1 MPRVIKHPELRRS
14 EILDQA
20 FALFLSRGYDH
31 TSLND
36 IIAEAGI
43 SKGAFYHYFPSK
55 EALLAALA
63 DRFARKTLAELED
76 VLNDRELDPLE
87 RLNAFLAKGMR
98 VKTEL
103 ASGAWAVFSAL
114 FRPENQ
120 VFYQRVVAASESFF
134 RPVLTEII
142 AQGVKENIFD
152 TSDPEGVADILQQLA
167 SNTHPF
173 VTRIIGA
180 VAEKER
186 QEVLKAFQKRLR
198 LNGIAIDRLLGLPD
212 GTLYVPKLREVK
224 KLMAKLAQKRP

>member
-1 MPRVIKHPELRRS
+1 MPRVIKHPDLRRS

-20 FALFLSRGYDH
+20 FAMFLSRGHDN

-87 RLNAFLAKGMR
+87 RLNSFLSMR

-103 ASGAWAVFSAL
+103 APGAWAVLSAL
-114 FRPENQ
+114 FCPENQ
-120 VFYQRVVAASESFF
+120 ILYQRVVAASESFF
-134 RPVLTEII
+134 RPVLTQII
-142 AQGVKENIFD
+142 TQGVKENIFE
-152 TSDPEGVADILQQLA
+152 TSDPEGVADTLQQLA
-167 SNTHPF
+167 SNTHAF
-173 VTRIIGA
+173 VSRIIGA
-180 VAEKER
+180 LTEKER
-186 QEVLKAFQKRLR
+186 KEGFKAFQKRLR

-224 KLMAKLAQKRP
+224 KLMASLAKKNS

>member
-98 VKTEL
+98 VKT
-103 ASGAWAVFSAL
+103 
-114 FRPENQ
+114 
-120 VFYQRVVAASESFF
+120 
-134 RPVLTEII
+134 
-142 AQGVKENIFD
+142 
-152 TSDPEGVADILQQLA
+152 
-167 SNTHPF
+167 
-173 VTRIIGA
+173 
-180 VAEKER
+180 
-186 QEVLKAFQKRLR
+186 
-198 LNGIAIDRLLGLPD
+198 
-212 GTLYVPKLREVK
+212 
-224 KLMAKLAQKRP
+224 